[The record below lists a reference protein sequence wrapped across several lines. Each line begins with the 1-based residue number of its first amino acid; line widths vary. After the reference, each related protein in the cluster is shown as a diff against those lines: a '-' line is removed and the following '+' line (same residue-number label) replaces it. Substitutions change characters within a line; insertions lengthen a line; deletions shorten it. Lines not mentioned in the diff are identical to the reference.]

1 MALTHTYLAPRLC
14 TGRDTSLH
22 TSHVIGHFL
31 HVYHLT
37 ISDENVH
44 SLLAHNHGGH
54 CCVTLVECPYACTFK
69 KSGGTEYVSG
79 IAVGQLAKKFSA
91 FYGIRAFH
99 TCSQQ
104 PVNCPQST
112 YLSPSS
118 RFYLLFLFLFLCSFL
133 FLFIHTFTSQKIY
146 FDN

>member
-1 MALTHTYLAPRLC
+1 VALTHTYLAPRLC
-14 TGRDTSLH
+14 TGRDTYLP
-22 TSHVIGHFL
+22 TWHVIGHFL

-37 ISDENVH
+37 VLDKNIH

-91 FYGIRAFH
+91 FYGTRAFI

-112 YLSPSS
+112 YLCPSS
-118 RFYLLFLFLFLCSFL
+118 CFLSFISFSL
-133 FLFIHTFTSQKIY
+133 PLFILVFVYSHIY
-146 FDN
+146 KSKNLF